1 MIDLTYLTDD
11 ERDSL
16 LSVCL
21 EVVAVN
27 PVATVQQLLNE
38 VSTYYIPTEEN
49 KINKDT
55 VVDNPFLLS
64 EQYLREVA
72 KTYDIS
78 HFSVSE
84 MSEWQKYKNQPKL
97 IFHQNNLDDEN
108 ISTNQNQSIFLYLS
122 RCYEILTFGN
132 QPLFL

>member
-1 MIDLTYLTDD
+1 MVDLAYLTDD

-16 LSVCL
+16 LLVCL

-38 VSTYYIPTEEN
+38 VSTYYITNNN
-49 KINKDT
+49 KINKIISDT
-55 VVDNPFLLS
+55 NSFLLS

-84 MSEWQKYKNQPKL
+84 MSEWQKYKNK
-97 IFHQNNLDDEN
+97 
-108 ISTNQNQSIFLYLS
+108 YS
-122 RCYEILTFGN
+122 RILMQAKEIVRRN
-132 QPLFL
+132 K